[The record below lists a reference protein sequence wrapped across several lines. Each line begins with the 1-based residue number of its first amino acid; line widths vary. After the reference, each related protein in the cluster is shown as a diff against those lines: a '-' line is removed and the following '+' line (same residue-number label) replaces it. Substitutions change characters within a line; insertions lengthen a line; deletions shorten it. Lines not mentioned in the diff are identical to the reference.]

1 MSNLARAMNLVRQG
15 LPVFPCRA
23 DNKAPLT
30 TNGFLDARTNSDI
43 VQGWFTKWPD
53 ALIGVPTGIKFVVLD
68 LDLTK
73 HVEAQKWYSEAKLP
87 LTRTHVT
94 RSGGR
99 HLLFKPN
106 NAVRNTASKICRG
119 VDTRGAGGYIV
130 SWPAEGLQVL
140 HGGFLAEAPEW
151 VVEALRP
158 RVILLPRPWCCSSWP
173 SSKTAQQKING
184 LIRTVATAR
193 EGERNNV
200 TYWGV
205 CRFAELV
212 GQNVL
217 NRGDAL
223 ALVVEAA
230 SRTGLSADEA
240 RRTALSAFQTMG
252 I

>member
-99 HLLFKPN
+99 HLLFEPN
-106 NAVRNTASKICRG
+106 NVVRNTASKICRG
-119 VDTRGAGGYIV
+119 VDTRGMGGYIV
-130 SWPAEGLQVL
+130 WWPACGLEVL
-140 HGGFLAEAPEW
+140 HGGVLAPVPDW
-151 VVEALRP
+151 VIEALQPIERK
-158 RVILLPRPWCCSSWP
+158 LPIKISSP
-173 SSKTAQQKING
+173 TLRRHGLNG
-184 LIRTVATAR
+184 IIRTIATAR
-193 EGERNNV
+193 EAERNNV
-200 TYWGV
+200 TYWGA
-205 CRFAELV
+205 CRFAEMV
-212 GQNVL
+212 K
-217 NRGDAL
+217 RGELSRNDAI
-223 ALVVEAA
+223 ALTIEAA
-230 SRTGLSADEA
+230 GRTGLTRSEA
-240 RRTALSAFQTMG
+240 EGRIQSAFRTIG